1 MSDPERGFLLHLFHR
16 QQSGRPVLFGVGRLE
31 SGPTFAFADSRLLPS
46 FYLRGSELP
55 KARPFCLGAGAE
67 LDAGTGLTTMDG

>member
-16 QQSGRPVLFGVGRLE
+16 QQNGRPVLFGVGRLE

-46 FYLRGSELP
+46 FYLRESELP
-55 KARPFCLGAGAE
+55 RRGPSARGSAPSW
-67 LDAGTGLTTMDG
+67 TPTRV